1 MSHYFIMKLQFKKK
15 KGSVRSREETP
26 RAALCEMGGNTGRM
40 ARWPV
45 AAGAPVGGHSRLSR

>member
-15 KGSVRSREETP
+15 KGICQVTGGDAE
-26 RAALCEMGGNTGRM
+26 AALCEMGGNTGRM